1 MHVLITPMKD
11 ANDDYMLATDSVI
24 PCLQT
29 LCRFKDGIKFVAGK
43 IMRLALLLEST
54 ISVLKCKS
62 FWECFTV
69 SRFIEC
75 SMNLDIQFV

>member
-43 IMRLALLLEST
+43 IMRLALLLAST
-54 ISVLKCKS
+54 DHSHSAVYAEDDSVAK
-62 FWECFTV
+62 W
-69 SRFIEC
+69 
-75 SMNLDIQFV
+75 SMAGAVR